1 MDQEIDK
8 FPELSSQPSGSIKRP
23 WPVTFLALAVLILAV
38 MFLVSAWDAASL
50 WITPLHTLVRVS
62 PAYLV
67 GRGIV
72 WGIVGLIAFIGLWR
86 GLRWAPRLVL
96 WGMAAFVLF
105 YWLER
110 ILLVQAEAWGVNGWF
125 SAGMS
130 ILVIFLAWWILSIK
144 PSRAFFGEK
153 RE

>member
-1 MDQEIDK
+1 MT
-8 FPELSSQPSGSIKRP
+8 QPNPLPSKDRLQPTTRRKRP
-23 WPVTFLALAVLILAV
+23 WPVTFLALAVLIFAV

-50 WITPLHTLVRVS
+50 WINPLQALLRVS

-67 GRGIV
+67 ARGLA
-72 WGIVGLIAFIGLWR
+72 WGIACLVAFWGLWR
-86 GLRWAPRLVL
+86 GLRWAPRLVF
-96 WGMAAFVLF
+96 WGMVVFIFF

-110 ILLVQAEAWGVNGWF
+110 ILLVQADAWGVNGWF

-130 ILVIFLAWWILSIK
+130 ILVIFLVWWIIYSK
-144 PSRAFFGEK
+144 PGRAFFGVK

>member
-1 MDQEIDK
+1 MVQLFDNN
-8 FPELSSQPSGSIKRP
+8 PEDGLRPTGRIKRP
-23 WPVTFLALAVLILAV
+23 WAVTFLALTVLTLAG
-38 MFLVSAWDAASL
+38 MFLISAWDAASL
-50 WITPLHTLVRVS
+50 WLNPLHALVRIS

-67 GRGIV
+67 GRGLV
-72 WGIVGLIAFIGLWR
+72 WGGVGVIAFIGLWR
-86 GLRWAPRLVL
+86 GLRWAPRLVR
-96 WGMAAFVLF
+96 WGTVAFVLF

-110 ILLVQAEAWGVNGWF
+110 LLLVQVDAWGANGWF

-130 ILVIFLAWWILSIK
+130 ILAIFLVWWILSLK